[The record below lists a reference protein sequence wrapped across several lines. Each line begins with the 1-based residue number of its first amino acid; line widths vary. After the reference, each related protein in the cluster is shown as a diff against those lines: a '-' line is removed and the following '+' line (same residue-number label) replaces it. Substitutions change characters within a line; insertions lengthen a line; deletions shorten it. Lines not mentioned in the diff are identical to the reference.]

1 MKTNAVVSRTTREA
15 ALLVTLSALL
25 VAGCGGGLPPVESTG
40 VEATTDDH
48 ADERIVRINDADL
61 EQLGIE
67 IAVAGPGRLA
77 VTAELPGEVQ
87 VNGDRMAHVAPR
99 VGGVVREVMASLG
112 NTVRRGQLLAILE
125 SRELADA
132 KAAYLAAAERL
143 RMADATYS
151 REERLFVSKVSSEQD
166 YLDARQLRAEGRIE
180 FRTAEQKLLA
190 LGVTADEIERLPD
203 SHDVALT
210 DYRLLAPFDGTV
222 IDRHIT
228 LGETVAAE
236 TPVFTVADLSS
247 VWIDLSVYQRDIGA
261 VRSGQRVWVETN
273 HGDEAELVIDFVQ
286 PLVGEETRTA
296 LARIIAPNPDGRW
309 HPGCFVK
316 AVVATSAEDEARV
329 VVSDTAVIR
338 MADGDDVVFVVTGK
352 GFEPRVVTLGL
363 RSDRADR
370 NRLRPRSRR
379 SLRRAGRVQ
388 PEGRARQRCVRR
400 RPRALRTEMQRFIDA
415 ILSSRLLV
423 IVLAVL
429 VMIAGLFSYTRL
441 PVDAFPDVSPNLVQ
455 VFTLTEGLAPEE
467 IEKYVTF
474 PVEVAMNGLPGVE
487 KTRSVSNFGL
497 SVVNIYFAEDID
509 IYFARQLVGERLQ
522 EAREQIPEGFGD
534 PEMGP
539 IATGMGLVLFYYL
552 EDTTGRY
559 TLEELRTIQ
568 DWLIKFQLQTVP
580 GVTEVLGI
588 GGWEKQFH
596 VEVDPTSLLRYD
608 VSLETVIDAIR
619 ANNLNVGAQFIE
631 RNAEELVV
639 RSVGLATGIRDLRQI
654 VVKAVDGTPVFLA
667 DLAEIKVG
675 GAVRRGL
682 QTRDGIGEVV
692 AGQVIKLYGANS
704 SSVIGA
710 VEARLLEINE
720 ILPEGVRIVP
730 YYEQKSL
737 VDAAVRTVTRALIVG
752 IALVTLVLLVFMG
765 GLRASVVVALSIPF
779 SILVALI
786 GMRLFGLSANLM
798 SFGGLAIAIGMMVDG
813 TIVMVEN
820 IDRMLRQADPSES
833 RLAIIASAAA
843 EVGRPILFAISIIVI
858 VFLPLFS
865 LQGVEGKTFRPLAYT
880 VVMAM
885 IGSLVYSL
893 VVAPVL
899 ASLLMRRPRQG
910 GVNASDRVV
919 AALDRAY
926 RPILAFFADHR
937 RAAVVLAL
945 SLMVIGGSG
954 AAAARV
960 RVHADPPG
968 GDPRPPVDHGA
979 VHRPHREHQGRAP
992 GGTAPHGTRRGGLG
1006 GDPDRSRRGR
1016 RPHRSGQQRR
1026 DVSPAHTAQRVA
1038 GRHAARTRGSDPRSS
1053 RGDSR
1058 GVDQFHPADSDGGR
1072 GAARRGSGRAR
1083 HQALRR

>member
-1 MKTNAVVSRTTREA
+1 
-15 ALLVTLSALL
+15 
-25 VAGCGGGLPPVESTG
+25 
-40 VEATTDDH
+40 
-48 ADERIVRINDADL
+48 
-61 EQLGIE
+61 
-67 IAVAGPGRLA
+67 
-77 VTAELPGEVQ
+77 
-87 VNGDRMAHVAPR
+87 
-99 VGGVVREVMASLG
+99 
-112 NTVRRGQLLAILE
+112 
-125 SRELADA
+125 
-132 KAAYLAAAERL
+132 
-143 RMADATYS
+143 
-151 REERLFVSKVSSEQD
+151 
-166 YLDARQLRAEGRIE
+166 
-180 FRTAEQKLLA
+180 
-190 LGVTADEIERLPD
+190 
-203 SHDVALT
+203 
-210 DYRLLAPFDGTV
+210 
-222 IDRHIT
+222 
-228 LGETVAAE
+228 
-236 TPVFTVADLSS
+236 
-247 VWIDLSVYQRDIGA
+247 
-261 VRSGQRVWVETN
+261 
-273 HGDEAELVIDFVQ
+273 
-286 PLVGEETRTA
+286 
-296 LARIIAPNPDGRW
+296 
-309 HPGCFVK
+309 
-316 AVVATSAEDEARV
+316 
-329 VVSDTAVIR
+329 
-338 MADGDDVVFVVTGK
+338 
-352 GFEPRVVTLGL
+352 
-363 RSDRADR
+363 
-370 NRLRPRSRR
+370 
-379 SLRRAGRVQ
+379 
-388 PEGRARQRCVRR
+388 
-400 RPRALRTEMQRFIDA
+400 MQRFIDA
-415 ILSSRLLV
+415 ILSSRLLI
-423 IVLAVL
+423 IVLTVL
-429 VMIAGLFSYTRL
+429 VMAAGWLSYTRL

-497 SVVNIYFAEDID
+497 SVVNIYFAEDVD

-552 EDTTGRY
+552 EDATGRH

-568 DWLIKFQLQTVP
+568 DWLIKFRLQTVP

-596 VEVDPTSLLRYD
+596 VEVDPTSLLRYN
-608 VSLETVIDAIR
+608 VSLETVIDAVR

-667 DLAEIKVG
+667 DLAEIEVG

-704 SSVIGA
+704 SSVIAA
-710 VEARLLEINE
+710 VETRLEEINE

-752 IALVTLVLLVFMG
+752 IALVILVLLVFMG
-765 GLRASVVVALSIPF
+765 GLRASLVVALSIPF

-786 GMRLFGLSANLM
+786 CMRLFGLSANLM

-820 IDRMLRQADPSES
+820 IDRTLRQADPSVS
-833 RLAIIASAAA
+833 RLAIIARAAA

-893 VVAPVL
+893 LVAPVL
-899 ASLLMRRPRQG
+899 ASLLMRRQRQG

-919 AALDRAY
+919 SALDRAY
-926 RPILAFFADHR
+926 RPLLAFFADHR

-945 SLMVIGGSG
+945 SLMIIGGLVLPQLGSEFTPTLQEGTLVLRLTMAPSIALTESTEVALRVERRLMELDEVVSVVTRIGRGEVGAHTDPVNSAEMYLLLEPRDEWRIDTQVELEEVIRDHLGEIPGVLTSFTQPIQMAVEELLEGVRAELAIKLFGDDLEQLKTKADEIAAVVGGVRGAADIQTDQISGTPQLLIRIDREAVARWGLSVEHVQGVIRAAVGGETAGQVFEGVRRFDIVVRYPEADRNNPEAIASIIVPTADGATIQLSQLTEMREIVGPRQITREGGQRFITVQCNVVDRDIGSFVAEAKDAIDSRVDLPPGYLVTWGGQFELQQQANRRLALVVPVTLLLIFILLYSSFNSLRSSVLILLNIPLALVGGVVALWISGQNLSVPASVGFIALFGIALENGMVLVTYLNQLVKRGVPVAEATILAASGRLRAVLMTAATTALGLLPLLLATGTGSEVQRPLAIVVIGGLFTSTMLTLLVLP
-954 AAAARV
+954 AIY
-960 RVHADPPG
+960 PWF
-968 GDPRPPVDHGA
+968 
-979 VHRPHREHQGRAP
+979 REK
-992 GGTAPHGTRRGGLG
+992 
-1006 GDPDRSRRGR
+1006 SE
-1016 RPHRSGQQRR
+1016 S
-1026 DVSPAHTAQRVA
+1026 
-1038 GRHAARTRGSDPRSS
+1038 
-1053 RGDSR
+1053 
-1058 GVDQFHPADSDGGR
+1058 
-1072 GAARRGSGRAR
+1072 
-1083 HQALRR
+1083 